1 MRRASKTVPR
11 FAVVGLTTAA
21 LFYGL
26 VAAGVE
32 LVNLAPPVASAIAYP
47 LVLGFNYLL
56 HFNWTFGVAAPQSV
70 AVGRYLVMVALGFL
84 LNGAIMYIGV
94 TGLGV
99 NYLLVQTLA
108 MAAVI
113 SVNFVLSSF
122 WVFRH

>member
-1 MRRASKTVPR
+1 M
-11 FAVVGLTTAA
+11 VGIATAA

-32 LVNLAPPVASAIAYP
+32 LTGLSPPVASAIAYP

-56 HFNWTFGVAAPQSV
+56 HFNWTFGVSAPQTV
-70 AVGRYLVMVALGFL
+70 AIGRYLVMVAFGFV
-84 LNGAIMYIGV
+84 LNGLVMHLGV
-94 TGLGV
+94 IVLNV

-108 MAAVI
+108 MVAVI
-113 SVNFVLSSF
+113 SVNFVLSSL

>member
-1 MRRASKTVPR
+1 MTRAAKTVPR
-11 FAVVGLTTAA
+11 FAVVGVATAA

-32 LVNLAPPVASAIAYP
+32 WIGLAAPVASAIAYP

-70 AVGRYLVMVALGFL
+70 AVGRYLVMVALGFV
-84 LNGAIMYIGV
+84 LNGLIMHFGV
-94 TGLGV
+94 TALGI
-99 NYLLVQTLA
+99 NYLVVQTFA
-108 MAAVI
+108 MAVVI
-113 SVNFVLSSF
+113 SVNFVLSSL

>member
-1 MRRASKTVPR
+1 MSEGTKTLPR
-11 FAVVGLTTAA
+11 FAMVGIATAA

-32 LVNLAPPVASAIAYP
+32 LTGLSPPVASAIAYP

-56 HFNWTFGVAAPQSV
+56 HFNWTFGVSAPQTV
-70 AVGRYLVMVALGFL
+70 AIGRYLVMVAFGFV
-84 LNGAIMYIGV
+84 LNGLIMHLGV
-94 TGLGV
+94 IVLNV

-108 MAAVI
+108 MVAVI
-113 SVNFVLSSF
+113 SVNFVLSSL